1 MENLKKGLVKCVGDL
16 ALIAGGS
23 LVTVGAGMY
32 SVPAGFIVAGVLV
45 IAGVVLNTLGGDKV
59 Q

>member
-1 MENLKKGLVKCVGDL
+1 MENLKKGLVKCAGDL
-16 ALIAGGS
+16 ALIAGGA

-32 SVPAGFIVAGVLV
+32 SVPAGFIVAGVLL
-45 IAGVVLNTLGGDKV
+45 IAGVALSSMGGDKG

>member
-1 MENLKKGLVKCVGDL
+1 MKNLRKGLVKYTGDL
-16 ALIAGGS
+16 ALIAGGA
-23 LVTVGAGMY
+23 LVTIGAGMI

-45 IAGVVLNTLGGDKV
+45 IAGVILDSRGGDTD